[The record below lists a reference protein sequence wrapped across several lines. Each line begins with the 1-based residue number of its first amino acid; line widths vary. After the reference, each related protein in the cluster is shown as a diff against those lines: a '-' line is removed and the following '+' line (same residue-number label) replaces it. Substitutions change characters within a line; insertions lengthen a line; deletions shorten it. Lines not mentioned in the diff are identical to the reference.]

1 MNDVSPSTV
10 ILKPGAP
17 QQAFDFDVTIV
28 GAGPVGLAL
37 AGWLARRSVTREL
50 KIALIDAREP
60 EDSIADPRAIAVSHG
75 SRMIL
80 EPLRWPADATAIQ
93 RIHVSQRGH
102 FGRTLIDH
110 GEHGLPALG
119 YVLRYG
125 SIVHGLAEA
134 VHATPVHWFRS
145 TSAAAPVE
153 EEDGVT
159 LPIETAGVTRRLR
172 TRVLVSAEGG
182 LFGDQKAAKHR
193 ERHAERHG
201 GERVPGGESAL
212 HAAEPVARVE
222 PADDETAH
230 AHLAAHDGHD
240 GHDANDGRSEAP
252 SGAAHHANHAN
263 HANHAHQ
270 QSTARRDKAS
280 SRDYGQT
287 ALVGTVSVSA
297 PQPHV
302 AWERFTPEGPI
313 ALLPMGGVRGADYA
327 LVWCCAPEEAAR
339 RAQLSDDE
347 FLREL
352 GEAFGGRM
360 GRFTQIKGRAS
371 FPLGLNAVDTL
382 VRGRIVAIGNAAQTL
397 HPVAGQGL
405 NLGLRDAHALV
416 DALCAQG
423 PTPLALA
430 AFAQRR
436 ALDRRMTIGATD
448 TLARLFTVDFAPLAV
463 LRGLALTALEFA
475 PPVKTALA
483 RQMMFG
489 QRR

>member
-1 MNDVSPSTV
+1 MNDVSQSTV
-10 ILKPGAP
+10 ILKPAAAAHP
-17 QQAFDFDVTIV
+17 FDFDVTIV

-37 AGWLARRSVTREL
+37 AGWLARRSATRAL

-80 EPLRWPADATAIQ
+80 EPLRWPADATAIR

-145 TSAAAPVE
+145 TSAGAPTQE
-153 EEDGVT
+153 LDGVT
-159 LPIETAGVTRRLR
+159 LPIETAGVTRQLR
-172 TRVLVSAEGG
+172 TRILVNAEGG
-182 LFGDQKAAKHR
+182 LFGDQKSGRGVAKGASVNADEQTDPRANAETPDNRAAGVEVKSIDPR
-193 ERHAERHG
+193 IGRDGAAARRTG
-201 GERVPGGESAL
+201 RA
-212 HAAEPVARVE
+212 AAEP
-222 PADDETAH
+222 
-230 AHLAAHDGHD
+230 G
-240 GHDANDGRSEAP
+240 
-252 SGAAHHANHAN
+252 
-263 HANHAHQ
+263 
-270 QSTARRDKAS
+270 

-287 ALVGTVSVSA
+287 ALVGTVTVSS

-302 AWERFTPEGPI
+302 AWERFTSQGPI

-339 RAQLSDDE
+339 RAQLSDE
-347 FLREL
+347 AFLHEL
-352 GEAFGGRM
+352 GAAFGDRM
-360 GRFTQIKGRAS
+360 GRFTHIKGRAS
-371 FPLGLNAVDTL
+371 FPLGLNAVETL
-382 VRGRIVAIGNAAQTL
+382 VNGHIVAIGNAAQTL

-405 NLGLRDAHALV
+405 NLGLRDAHSLA
-416 DALCAQG
+416 DALSAEG

-430 AFAQRR
+430 TFAQRR
-436 ALDRRMTIGATD
+436 ALDRRLTIGATD
-448 TLARLFTVDFAPLAV
+448 TLARLFTVDFAPLAIM
-463 LRGLALTALEFA
+463 RGLALTALEFL

>member
-1 MNDVSPSTV
+1 MNDVPQSTV
-10 ILKPGAP
+10 ILKPAVSDHP
-17 QQAFDFDVTIV
+17 FDFDVTIV

-37 AGWLARRSVTREL
+37 AGWLARRSATQAL

-60 EDSIADPRAIAVSHG
+60 EDSIADPRAIAVSQG

-80 EPLRWPADATAIQ
+80 EPLRWPADSTAIQ

-110 GEHGLPALG
+110 SEHGLPALG

-134 VHATPVHWFRS
+134 VHATSVHWFRL
-145 TSAAAPVE
+145 TSASAPTQE
-153 EEDGVT
+153 LDGVT
-159 LPIETAGVTRRLR
+159 LPIETAGVTRHLR
-172 TRVLVSAEGG
+172 TRILVNAEGG
-182 LFGDQKAAKHR
+182 LFGDQKSGKRA
-193 ERHAERHG
+193 G
-201 GERVPGGESAL
+201 GKPGSLAGEG
-212 HAAEPVARVE
+212 
-222 PADDETAH
+222 DT
-230 AHLAAHDGHD
+230 
-240 GHDANDGRSEAP
+240 
-252 SGAAHHANHAN
+252 
-263 HANHAHQ
+263 
-270 QSTARRDKAS
+270 
-280 SRDYGQT
+280 RDYGQT

-302 AWERFTPEGPI
+302 AWERFTSQGPI
-313 ALLPMGGVRGADYA
+313 ALLPMSGVRGADYA
-327 LVWCCAPEEAAR
+327 LVWCCAPDEAAR
-339 RAQLSDDE
+339 RSQLSDDE
-347 FLREL
+347 FLHEL
-352 GEAFGGRM
+352 GAAFGNRM

-382 VRGRIVAIGNAAQTL
+382 VNGHVVAIGNAAQTL

-405 NLGLRDAHALV
+405 NLGLRDAHALA
-416 DALCAQG
+416 DALSAEG

-430 AFAQRR
+430 TFAQRR
-436 ALDRRMTIGATD
+436 ALDRRLTIGATD
-448 TLARLFTVDFAPLAV
+448 TLARLFTVDFPPLAA
-463 LRGLALTALEFA
+463 LRGLALTALEFV

>member
-1 MNDVSPSTV
+1 MNDVSQSTV
-10 ILKPGAP
+10 ILKPA
-17 QQAFDFDVTIV
+17 ASDHSFDFDVTIV

-37 AGWLARRSVTREL
+37 AGWLARRSATRAL

-80 EPLRWPADATAIQ
+80 EPLRWPADATAIE

-110 GEHGLPALG
+110 SEHGLPALG

-134 VHATPVHWFRS
+134 VHATSVHWFRS
-145 TSAAAPVE
+145 ASAATPTQDL
-153 EEDGVT
+153 DGVT
-159 LPIETAGVTRRLR
+159 LPIETAGVTRNLR
-172 TRVLVSAEGG
+172 TRILVNAEGG
-182 LFGDQKAAKHR
+182 LFGDQK
-193 ERHAERHG
+193 
-201 GERVPGGESAL
+201 
-212 HAAEPVARVE
+212 
-222 PADDETAH
+222 TA
-230 AHLAAHDGHD
+230 G
-240 GHDANDGRSEAP
+240 S
-252 SGAAHHANHAN
+252 
-263 HANHAHQ
+263 
-270 QSTARRDKAS
+270 AS
-280 SRDYGQT
+280 SSAGHSASGGTRDYGQT
-287 ALVGTVSVSA
+287 ALVGTVTVSA

-302 AWERFTPEGPI
+302 AWERFTSQGPI
-313 ALLPMGGVRGADYA
+313 ALLPMGGVRGANYA
-327 LVWCCAPEEAAR
+327 LVWCCAPDEAAR
-339 RAQLSDDE
+339 RTQLPDDE
-347 FLREL
+347 FLSEL
-352 GEAFGGRM
+352 GAAFGNRM

-382 VRGRIVAIGNAAQTL
+382 VNGHVVAIGNAAQTL

-405 NLGLRDAHALV
+405 NLGLRDAHALA
-416 DALCAQG
+416 DALSTEG

-430 AFAQRR
+430 TFAQRR
-436 ALDRRMTIGATD
+436 ALDRRLTIGATD
-448 TLARLFTVDFAPLAV
+448 TLARLFTFDFPPLAT
-463 LRGLALTALEFA
+463 LRGLALTALEFV

>member
-1 MNDVSPSTV
+1 MNEASPSAV
-10 ILKPGAP
+10 ILRPASRQPG
-17 QQAFDFDVTIV
+17 FDFDVTIV

-50 KIALIDAREP
+50 KIALVDAREP

-80 EPLRWPADATAIQ
+80 EPLRWPADATAIE

-110 GEHGLPALG
+110 REHGLPALG

-125 SIVHGLAEA
+125 SIVHGLADA

-145 TSAAAPVE
+145 TAAGAPVQE
-153 EEDGVT
+153 LDGVT
-159 LPIETAGVTRRLR
+159 LPIETAGVARQLR
-172 TRVLVSAEGG
+172 TRILVNAEGG
-182 LFGDQKAAKHR
+182 LFGDQKHAKSVSR
-193 ERHAERHG
+193 AQDEDAGASG
-201 GERVPGGESAL
+201 G
-212 HAAEPVARVE
+212 
-222 PADDETAH
+222 
-230 AHLAAHDGHD
+230 
-240 GHDANDGRSEAP
+240 
-252 SGAAHHANHAN
+252 
-263 HANHAHQ
+263 
-270 QSTARRDKAS
+270 

-287 ALVGTVSVSA
+287 ALVGTVTVSA
-297 PQPHV
+297 PRPHV
-302 AWERFTPEGPI
+302 AWERFTSQGPI

-327 LVWCCAPEEAAR
+327 LVWCCAPDEAAR
-339 RAQLSDDE
+339 RTQLSDE
-347 FLREL
+347 AFLREL
-352 GEAFGGRM
+352 DGAFGDRM
-360 GRFTQIKGRAS
+360 GRFTHIKGRAS
-371 FPLGLNAVDTL
+371 FPLGLNTVDTL
-382 VRGRIVAIGNAAQTL
+382 VNGHIVAIGNAAQTL

-405 NLGLRDAHALV
+405 NLGLRDAHALA
-416 DALCAQG
+416 DALSAGG

-430 AFAQRR
+430 TFAQRR
-436 ALDRRMTIGATD
+436 ALDRRLTIGSTD

-463 LRGLALTALEFA
+463 LRGLALTALEFV

>member
-1 MNDVSPSTV
+1 MNDVPQSTV
-10 ILKPGAP
+10 ILKPA
-17 QQAFDFDVTIV
+17 ASDHSFDFDVTIV

-37 AGWLARRSVTREL
+37 AGWLARRSATRAL

-110 GEHGLPALG
+110 SEHGLPALG

-134 VHATPVHWFRS
+134 VHSTSVHWFRS
-145 TSAAAPVE
+145 TSAAAPTQDL
-153 EEDGVT
+153 DGVT
-159 LPIETAGVTRRLR
+159 LPIETAGVTHNLR
-172 TRVLVSAEGG
+172 TRILVNAEGG
-182 LFGDQKAAKHR
+182 LFGDQKTA
-193 ERHAERHG
+193 G
-201 GERVPGGESAL
+201 SA
-212 HAAEPVARVE
+212 
-222 PADDETAH
+222 T
-230 AHLAAHDGHD
+230 
-240 GHDANDGRSEAP
+240 S
-252 SGAAHHANHAN
+252 S
-263 HANHAHQ
+263 
-270 QSTARRDKAS
+270 AS
-280 SRDYGQT
+280 RGTRDYGQT
-287 ALVGTVSVSA
+287 ALVGTVTVSA

-302 AWERFTPEGPI
+302 AWERFTSQGPI
-313 ALLPMGGVRGADYA
+313 ALLPMGGVRGANYA
-327 LVWCCAPEEAAR
+327 LVWCCAPDEAAR
-339 RAQLSDDE
+339 RTQLPDDE
-347 FLREL
+347 FLNEL
-352 GEAFGGRM
+352 GAAFGNRM

-371 FPLGLNAVDTL
+371 FPLGLNTVETL
-382 VRGRIVAIGNAAQTL
+382 VNGHVVAIGNAAQTL

-405 NLGLRDAHALV
+405 NLGLRDAHALA
-416 DALCAQG
+416 DALSTEG

-430 AFAQRR
+430 TFAQRR
-436 ALDRRMTIGATD
+436 ALDRRLTIGATD
-448 TLARLFTVDFAPLAV
+448 TLARLFTVDFPPLAA
-463 LRGLALTALEFA
+463 LRGLALTALEFV

>member
-1 MNDVSPSTV
+1 MNDVSQSTV
-10 ILKPGAP
+10 ILKPA
-17 QQAFDFDVTIV
+17 ASDHSFDFDVTIV

-37 AGWLARRSVTREL
+37 AGWLARRSATRAL

-110 GEHGLPALG
+110 SEHGLPALG

-134 VHATPVHWFRS
+134 VHATSVHWFRS
-145 TSAAAPVE
+145 TSAATPTQDL
-153 EEDGVT
+153 DGVT
-159 LPIETAGVTRRLR
+159 LPIETAGVTRNLR
-172 TRVLVSAEGG
+172 TRILVNAEGG
-182 LFGDQKAAKHR
+182 LFGDQK
-193 ERHAERHG
+193 
-201 GERVPGGESAL
+201 
-212 HAAEPVARVE
+212 
-222 PADDETAH
+222 TA
-230 AHLAAHDGHD
+230 G
-240 GHDANDGRSEAP
+240 S
-252 SGAAHHANHAN
+252 
-263 HANHAHQ
+263 
-270 QSTARRDKAS
+270 AS
-280 SRDYGQT
+280 SSAGHSASGGTRDYGQT
-287 ALVGTVSVSA
+287 ALVGTVTVSA

-302 AWERFTPEGPI
+302 AWERFTSQGPI
-313 ALLPMGGVRGADYA
+313 ALLPMGGVRGANYA
-327 LVWCCAPEEAAR
+327 LVWCCAPDEAAR
-339 RAQLSDDE
+339 RTQLPDDE
-347 FLREL
+347 FLSEL
-352 GEAFGGRM
+352 GAAFGNRM

-382 VRGRIVAIGNAAQTL
+382 VNGHVVAIGNAAQTL

-405 NLGLRDAHALV
+405 NLGLRDAHALA
-416 DALCAQG
+416 DALSTEG

-430 AFAQRR
+430 TFAQRR
-436 ALDRRMTIGATD
+436 ALDRRLTIGATD
-448 TLARLFTVDFAPLAV
+448 TLARLFAFDFPPLAT
-463 LRGLALTALEFA
+463 LRGLALTALEFV

>member
-10 ILKPGAP
+10 ILKPGAL

-110 GEHGLPALG
+110 SEHGLPALG

-145 TSAAAPVE
+145 TSAATPVE

-172 TRVLVSAEGG
+172 TRILVSAEGG
-182 LFGDQKAAKHR
+182 LFGDQKADKHR

-201 GERVPGGESAL
+201 GQRVPGGESAL
-212 HAAEPVARVE
+212 HAAQPVARVE
-222 PADDETAH
+222 PADDDTAH
-230 AHLAAHDGHD
+230 THPAERHGHD
-240 GHDANDGRSEAP
+240 GNDGRSEAP
-252 SGAAHHANHAN
+252 SRAANHAN
-263 HANHAHQ
+263 HADE
-270 QSTARRDKAS
+270 QSTSRRDKPS

-339 RAQLSDDE
+339 RAQLSHDA

-352 GEAFGGRM
+352 GDAFGGRM

-382 VRGRIVAIGNAAQTL
+382 VRGRVVAMGNAAQTL

-416 DALCAQG
+416 DALCAEG

-430 AFAQRR
+430 TFAQRR

>member
-1 MNDVSPSTV
+1 MNDASPATV
-10 ILKPGAP
+10 ILKPASHH
-17 QQAFDFDVTIV
+17 QTFDFDVTIV

-50 KIALIDAREP
+50 KIALVDAREP

-80 EPLRWPADATAIQ
+80 EPLHWPADATAIE

-110 GEHGLPALG
+110 REHGLPALG

-125 SIVHGLAEA
+125 SIVHGLASA
-134 VHATPVHWFRS
+134 VRATPVHWFRS
-145 TSAAAPVE
+145 TAAGTPVQE
-153 EEDGVT
+153 HDGVT
-159 LPIETAGVTRRLR
+159 LPIETAGVARQLR
-172 TRVLVSAEGG
+172 TQILVNAEGG
-182 LFGDQKAAKHR
+182 LFGDQKTARSAAGNAVR
-193 ERHAERHG
+193 SATGDVGRNADEDEDT
-201 GERVPGGESAL
+201 GESA
-212 HAAEPVARVE
+212 AKTAEGVGKRNA
-222 PADDETAH
+222 
-230 AHLAAHDGHD
+230 
-240 GHDANDGRSEAP
+240 GRSA
-252 SGAAHHANHAN
+252 GKNA
-263 HANHAHQ
+263 
-270 QSTARRDKAS
+270 TGTG

-287 ALVGTVSVSA
+287 ALVGTVTVSA

-302 AWERFTPEGPI
+302 AWERFTSQGPI

-339 RAQLSDDE
+339 RAQLSDE
-347 FLREL
+347 AFLREL
-352 GEAFGGRM
+352 DAAFGDRM
-360 GRFTQIKGRAS
+360 GRFTQIRGRAS

-382 VRGRIVAIGNAAQTL
+382 VNGHIVAIGNAAQTL

-405 NLGLRDAHALV
+405 NLGLRDAHALA
-416 DALCAQG
+416 DALSAEG

-430 AFAQRR
+430 TFAQRR
-436 ALDRRMTIGATD
+436 ALDRRLTISATD
-448 TLARLFTVDFAPLAV
+448 TLARLFTVDFAPLAIM
-463 LRGLALTALEFA
+463 RGLALTALEFV

>member
-1 MNDVSPSTV
+1 MNDVSQSAV
-10 ILKPGAP
+10 ILKPAAADP
-17 QQAFDFDVTIV
+17 SFDFDVTIV

-37 AGWLARRSVTREL
+37 AGWLARRSATQAL
-50 KIALIDAREP
+50 KIALVDAREP

-80 EPLRWPADATAIQ
+80 EPLRWPAGATAIQ

-110 GEHGLPALG
+110 SEHGLPALG

-134 VHATPVHWFRS
+134 VHATSVHWFRS
-145 TSAAAPVE
+145 TSAATPTQDS
-153 EEDGVT
+153 DGVT
-159 LPIETAGVTRRLR
+159 LPIETAGVTRQLR
-172 TRVLVSAEGG
+172 TRILVSAEGG
-182 LFGDQKAAKHR
+182 LFGDQKQDRHAAKR
-193 ERHAERHG
+193 TDKYAG
-201 GERVPGGESAL
+201 NSAGENVKADADTQVGKNTAGSTGKRP
-212 HAAEPVARVE
+212 AA
-222 PADDETAH
+222 
-230 AHLAAHDGHD
+230 
-240 GHDANDGRSEAP
+240 
-252 SGAAHHANHAN
+252 SG
-263 HANHAHQ
+263 
-270 QSTARRDKAS
+270 T
-280 SRDYGQT
+280 RDYGQT
-287 ALVGTVSVSA
+287 ALVGTVTVSA

-302 AWERFTPEGPI
+302 AWERFTSQGPI

-339 RAQLSDDE
+339 RAQLSDE
-347 FLREL
+347 AFLREL
-352 GEAFGGRM
+352 DAAFGDRM
-360 GRFTQIKGRAS
+360 GRFTQILGRAS
-371 FPLGLNAVDTL
+371 FPLGLNTVETL
-382 VRGRIVAIGNAAQTL
+382 VKGRVVAIGNAAQTL

-405 NLGLRDAHALV
+405 NLGLRDAHALA
-416 DALCAQG
+416 DALATEG
-423 PTPLALA
+423 PTPFALA
-430 AFAQRR
+430 TFAQRR

-463 LRGLALTALEFA
+463 MRGLALTALEFL

>member
-1 MNDVSPSTV
+1 MNDASPSTV
-10 ILKPGAP
+10 ILKPA
-17 QQAFDFDVTIV
+17 ATAHSFDFDVTIV

-125 SIVHGLAEA
+125 SIVHGLADA
-134 VHATPVHWFRS
+134 VRATSVHWFRS
-145 TSAAAPVE
+145 TSAAVPVQE
-153 EEDGVT
+153 RDGVT
-159 LPIETAGVTRRLR
+159 LPIETAGVTRTLR
-172 TRVLVSAEGG
+172 TRILVNAEGG
-182 LFGDQKAAKHR
+182 LFGDQKTRKQDA
-193 ERHAERHG
+193 G
-201 GERVPGGESAL
+201 
-212 HAAEPVARVE
+212 
-222 PADDETAH
+222 T
-230 AHLAAHDGHD
+230 
-240 GHDANDGRSEAP
+240 DANRN
-252 SGAAHHANHAN
+252 SGAGAEGAGASG
-263 HANHAHQ
+263 AVQAVGTTSG
-270 QSTARRDKAS
+270 STTAS
-280 SRDYGQT
+280 TVASASAKGSRDYGQT
-287 ALVGTVSVSA
+287 ALVGTVTVSA

-302 AWERFTPEGPI
+302 AWERFTSQGPI

-327 LVWCCAPEEAAR
+327 LVWCCAPDEATR
-339 RAQLSDDE
+339 RAQLSDDA

-352 GEAFGGRM
+352 GAAFGDRM
-360 GRFTQIKGRAS
+360 GRFTRILGRAS
-371 FPLGLNAVDTL
+371 FPLGLNAVETL
-382 VRGRIVAIGNAAQTL
+382 VNGHIVAIGNAAQTL

-405 NLGLRDAHALV
+405 NLGLRDAHALA
-416 DALCAQG
+416 DALSAEG

-430 AFAQRR
+430 TFAQRR

-448 TLARLFTVDFAPLAV
+448 TLARLFTVDFAPLAII
-463 LRGLALTALEFA
+463 RGLALTALEFA